1 MKPKDQGSKESSES
15 QSEQGSDSNPMMM
28 GMMKKMMAKM
38 GSGSEGPMAMMQKMM
53 GQMENQQG
61 GEAGNP
67 MQNMMGMCMGMHAEM
82 LTAVHET
89 ASMAAFATPELHMLF
104 GKWMESLEH
113 EALTAMAGK
122 DQMDVATLA
131 AALKIS
137 EESAI
142 HLIARLVGK
151 GKAILSVRASGE
163 KGQREAAA
171 ATEVPDAAAQATAPA
186 AGPAKE

>member
-1 MKPKDQGSKESSES
+1 MEPKDQGNKESSES
-15 QSEQGSDSNPMMM
+15 QSEQGSGSNPMMM
-28 GMMKKMMAKM
+28 GMGMMKKMMSKM
-38 GSGSEGPMAMMQKMM
+38 GQGGEGPMAMMQKMM
-53 GQMENQQG
+53 GQMESQKE

-82 LTAVHET
+82 LTAVHKI
-89 ASMAAFATPELHMLF
+89 ASMAAFATPELHTLF
-104 GKWMESLEH
+104 SEWMESLER

-142 HLIARLVGK
+142 HLIAHLASK
-151 GKAILSVRASGE
+151 GKAVLSIHASGNS
-163 KGQREAAA
+163 GH
-171 ATEVPDAAAQATAPA
+171 
-186 AGPAKE
+186 